1 MRRSITWWLVMMLAL
16 LLCGLMGN
24 GDENAAAQ
32 GENLLRNPGFEGN
45 FFAWGGINEIQVAH
59 EWTPWWAEDT
69 NHDPAWHRPEYK
81 RALAA
86 IFPNRV
92 MNGDSA
98 QQWFTFHA
106 SHLAGMYQ
114 QVFNVTPGQNYRFT
128 IWAQVWSSVEDD
140 PNVSVLPAN
149 PHLRVGI
156 DPTGNWSSGA
166 GTVVWSGEASMSSII
181 DQWGAISVE
190 AVAQNDIITV
200 FMRTSPDFANKH
212 NDTYWDNASLVA
224 VGPAAPPPTNTSL
237 PATTTP
243 VPPPATNTPLAT
255 ATVDTPTL
263 SIPSATAT
271 DNPATETPLATA
283 TPVATETLAATMTPA
298 ATLEPMATP
307 LLTETTIPATVTG
320 AAATNTPVE
329 EVAMVT
335 DAAATPISLLTPAS
349 TPPSEAAET
358 GTIPL
363 LMGGG
368 VVLLLLLIGLVLFL
382 RSRT

>member
-1 MRRSITWWLVMMLAL
+1 MRRNSKWWPMLVLAL
-16 LLCGLMGN
+16 LLCGLMRY

-114 QVFNVTPGQNYRFT
+114 QVFNVTPGQNYRFS

-149 PHLRVGI
+149 PHLRIGI

-181 DQWGAISVE
+181 DQWGAVSIE

-212 NDTYWDNASLVA
+212 NDIYWDNASLVA
-224 VGPAAPPPTNTSL
+224 VGPAAPPPTNTPL
-237 PATTTP
+237 PITATPLPPPPTTTP
-243 VPPPATNTPLAT
+243 DIPPT
-255 ATVDTPTL
+255 ATSAPPSSTPTL
-263 SIPSATAT
+263 TVTPQAT
-271 DNPATETPLATA
+271 DMPSPTVTSTPTHTPEPSPTPLSTETPG
-283 TPVATETLAATMTPA
+283 PPTETSTAATS
-298 ATLEPMATP
+298 
-307 LLTETTIPATVTG
+307 
-320 AAATNTPVE
+320 TPVE
-329 EVAMVT
+329 AVAAAVT
-335 DAAATPISLLTPAS
+335 DAAATPVSLLTP
-349 TPPSEAAET
+349 TTEAAGSDT
-358 GTIPL
+358 GSGSLIWL
-363 LMGGG
+363 IAGGL
-368 VVLLLLLIGLVLFL
+368 VLLLVAMGLVLVL
-382 RSRT
+382 RFRS